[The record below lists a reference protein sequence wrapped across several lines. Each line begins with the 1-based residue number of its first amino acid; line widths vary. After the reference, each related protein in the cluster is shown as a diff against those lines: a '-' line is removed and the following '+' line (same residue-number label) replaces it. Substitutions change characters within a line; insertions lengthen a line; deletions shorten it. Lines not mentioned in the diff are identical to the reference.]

1 MGSLESGIPSVTRD
15 PSLRSPSISLA
26 IRRRLRSKFSH
37 FRLDYLQW
45 LCSVAVFLSFVI
57 SFTLFLPGL
66 KDANIN
72 PRYLFSLRD
81 KIAGLYFAEHTLRFE
96 PSNVLL
102 RFQREAVDLK
112 HLSAF
117 NVTLRRFSHR
127 KPQLALVFADLLP
140 DQQQLLMVSVG
151 AALCE
156 IGYDIQVYS
165 LEDGPARDAWKKMGV
180 TVSIVQSNYTTPIGI
195 DWLNFNGIFVNSL
208 EAKSILYCF
217 MQEPFKYLPLFLI
230 VDNTALAIRA
240 KEYNSTGQ
248 TELLNIWKKIFNR
261 ATAVIFPNYALPISF
276 SAFDSGNFLAVSGSP
291 AAALDADSVL
301 SLSGRQ
307 SYEEISLG
315 SGDFVI
321 GIVCSQFFYK
331 GLWLEHALLLKAI
344 KPLLA
349 DLGEVSA
356 SHVRI
361 LIFCGTSSSKYS
373 VALEAIA
380 QKLGYPIGT
389 VEHKAVDDDANRFL
403 RLADLVIYGS
413 FLEEKTFPEILI
425 KAMCFGKPV
434 MAPNLSMI
442 SKYVDDRMNGFLFP
456 KGNLKALREIIKQLV
471 WKGKLSALA
480 HEVALR
486 AKVTARNFGASEAVE
501 GYAQILETILRLPS
515 EVSTPKSVGD
525 LSPEFKKHWKWDFF
539 GAVVTPVYQ
548 NRTLRS
554 LSFLGND
561 EELWNQ
567 TLRGSLGKTGAE
579 ELFVYS
585 IWEEQKSIELTAAR
599 KKREDEELKD
609 RTEQSHG
616 TWEDVYRS
624 AKKADRTKNDLRE
637 RDERELERTGQ
648 PLCIYEPFLGEGTW
662 PFLHVNSL
670 YRGIGLSTKGR
681 RPGGDDI
688 DGPSRLPILNNP
700 YYRDILGD
708 FGAYFSIS
716 NRIDRIH
723 KNAWIGFQSWRATAN
738 KACLSAVAE
747 TALISSI
754 QSKKHGDALYF
765 WIRMDK
771 DHRNPLQQD
780 FWSFCDS
787 INAGNCK
794 FAFLEALKRM
804 YGFNFDLSDL
814 PPMPSD
820 GDTWSVMQSWALPTK
835 SFLEFTMFSRMF
847 VDALDE
853 QMYEEH
859 HQTGHCYMSLS
870 QDKHC
875 YSRVLELL
883 VNVWAYHSARRMFYV
898 DPLTGLMQEQHR
910 LHNRKG
916 RMWIKW
922 FSYVTLKSMDE
933 DYAEEFDSDHP
944 RRRWLW
950 PSTGEIFWQGVLE
963 RERSQRH
970 KQKERRKQLSKE
982 KIERIKRRQHQ
993 KALGKYIKPPLEE
1006 LDNSNTTTVQ

>member
-1 MGSLESGIPSVTRD
+1 MASLESGISSVRRD
-15 PSLRSPSISLA
+15 PPLRSRFSLA
-26 IRRRLRSKFSH
+26 IRPRLRSKFSQ

-45 LCSVAVFLSFVI
+45 VCSVAIFLSFVI
-57 SFTLFLPGL
+57 LFTFFLPVL
-66 KDANIN
+66 KERDLN
-72 PRYLFSLRD
+72 PRNLFSSRD
-81 KIAGLYFAEHTLRFE
+81 KISGLVFAEDTLRFE
-96 PSNVLL
+96 PSNVLH
-102 RFQREAVDLK
+102 RFQREAVNVK
-112 HLSAF
+112 HLSLF

-127 KPQLALVFADLLP
+127 KPQLALVFPDLLP

-156 IGYDIQVYS
+156 IGYGIQVYS
-165 LEDGPARDAWKKMGV
+165 LEDGPARYAWKNLGV
-180 TVSIVQSNYTTPIGI
+180 AVNIVQSNDTTNIGI

-208 EAKSILYCF
+208 EAKSILSCF

-230 VDNTALAIRA
+230 IDNTALAIQSR
-240 KEYNSTGQ
+240 EYNSTGQ
-248 TELLNIWKKIFNR
+248 NELLNVWKNIFNR
-261 ATAVIFPNYALPISF
+261 ATAVVFPNYALPMSF
-276 SAFDSGNFLAVSGSP
+276 SAFDSGNFIVVPGSP
-291 AAALDADSVL
+291 AEALYADSVF
-301 SLSGRQ
+301 SLSVKQ
-307 SYEEISLG
+307 SHEEVGLG

-321 GIVCSQFFYK
+321 GIVGSQFFYK
-331 GLWLEHALLLKAI
+331 GIWLEHALLLKAI

-349 DLGEVSA
+349 DLGVVSV
-356 SHVRI
+356 SHVRVF
-361 LIFCGTSSSKYS
+361 IFCGTSRSNYG
-373 VALEAIA
+373 VALESIA
-380 QKLGYPIGT
+380 QKLGYPIGI
-389 VEHKAVDDDANRFL
+389 VEHKALDDGADRFL
-403 RLADLVIYGS
+403 SLADLVIYGS
-413 FLEEKTFPEILI
+413 FLEEKYFPEILI
-425 KAMCFGKPV
+425 KALCFGKPV
-434 MAPNLSMI
+434 IAPNISMI
-442 SKYVDDRMNGFLFP
+442 SKYVDDRVNGFLFP
-456 KGNLKALREIIKQLV
+456 KDNLEALGEIIKQLV
-471 WKGKLSALA
+471 WKGKLSTLA

-486 AKVTARNFGASEAVE
+486 AKATARNFGISEAVE
-501 GYAQILETILRLPS
+501 GYAQLLETILRLPS
-515 EVSTPKSVGD
+515 EVATPKSVND
-525 LSPEFKKHWKWDFF
+525 LSPEFKKQWKWEFF
-539 GAVVTPVYQ
+539 HTVVTPVYQ

-554 LSFLGND
+554 FRFLSKD
-561 EELWNQ
+561 EEVWNQ
-567 TLRGSLGKTGAE
+567 THRGGSGHMDAE
-579 ELFVYS
+579 EPFVYS
-585 IWEEQKSIELTAAR
+585 IWEEQKSIELAAAR
-599 KKREDEELKD
+599 KNREDEELKD

-624 AKKADRTKNDLRE
+624 AKKSDRTKNDLRE

-662 PFLHVNSL
+662 PFLHASSL

-688 DGPSRLPILNNP
+688 DGPSRLPILNDP
-700 YYRDILGD
+700 YYRDVLGD

-738 KACLSAVAE
+738 KACLSGVAE
-747 TALISSI
+747 TALVSSI

-765 WIRMDK
+765 WIRMDE
-771 DHRNPLQQD
+771 DHRNPLKQD

-804 YGFNFDLSDL
+804 YGFKFDLSDL
-814 PPMPSD
+814 PPMPND
-820 GDTWSVMQSWALPTK
+820 GSTWSVMQSWALPTK

-853 QMYEEH
+853 QMYDEH
-859 HQTGHCYMSLS
+859 HQTGHCYLSLS
-870 QDKHC
+870 RDKHC

-883 VNVWAYHSARRMFYV
+883 VNVWAYHSARRMIYV
-898 DPLTGLMQEQHR
+898 DPRTGLMQEQHR

-950 PSTGEIFWQGVLE
+950 PSTGEVFWQGVFE
-963 RERSQRH
+963 RERSQRQ
-970 KQKERRKQLSKE
+970 KQKEKKKQLSKE

-993 KALGKYIKPPLEE
+993 KALGKYIKPPPEE
-1006 LDNSNTTTVQ
+1006 MDNTNTTTVQ